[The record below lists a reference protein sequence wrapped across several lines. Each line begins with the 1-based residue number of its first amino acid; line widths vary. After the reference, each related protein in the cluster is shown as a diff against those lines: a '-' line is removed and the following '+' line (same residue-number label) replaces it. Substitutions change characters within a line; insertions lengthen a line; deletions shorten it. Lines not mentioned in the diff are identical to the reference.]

1 MKQHYLIACVLPF
14 LFPYSAVLCEKSTEQ
29 YLQEGNSYLISG
41 QYNDALI
48 SFDAAIRQEPDNYLS
63 YFKRATA
70 YLSLGRNNAAA
81 EDFTTILNLKPGY
94 DKALLQR
101 ARIYM
106 KQGQYDLAKA
116 DLEKYLSA
124 HKDDKE
130 ALTMVNTY
138 KPAIYKSR
146 VLIFILC
153 YLQLQDVKVA
163 KKAIKQAE
171 KDHEASRYDPCIQQ
185 SSVVCRLSPYSVKA
199 RLLKAKC
206 HLGKNEV
213 DDAASDFV

>member
-1 MKQHYLIACVLPF
+1 MKYLLFDGVYDILYLVDTMWIYLIGNSYPFYFFLSCNHKNNTMKQRYLIACVLPF

-29 YLQEGNSYLISG
+29 YLQEGNSYLING

-130 ALTMVNTY
+130 ALTMVNIY
-138 KPAIYKSR
+138 KHVIYKSR
-146 VLIFILC
+146 VLIFIL
-153 YLQLQDVKVA
+153 
-163 KKAIKQAE
+163 
-171 KDHEASRYDPCIQQ
+171 
-185 SSVVCRLSPYSVKA
+185 
-199 RLLKAKC
+199 
-206 HLGKNEV
+206 
-213 DDAASDFV
+213 